1 MAVNLKIVS
10 QVVASGTPGP
20 AGKSA
25 YQIAVDNG
33 FQGTESE
40 WLKELHPF
48 KGWFDSVSELEEEHS
63 APSVGE
69 YAYVKG
75 ATSSDPVKI
84 YECSTEGSWS
94 DSGRTVDT
102 STVQTFRSGESVND
116 VDITEDSSE
125 ILEDGEK
132 IPTASAVAGAL
143 GNAEFSTGEKI
154 KNVGIDAEPTA
165 KSDNL
170 VKSGGVAQKIQTL
183 INDSIAPNWDNY
195 ELENGF
201 YYSGTSEETG
211 SGWKRCKIDISSAS
225 ILKFRTNLYGGGN
238 CCITDVEGNVLKTWI
253 LADLPTGKFV
263 IFDLS
268 SITNPKYF
276 YYSVWLNNFTEDDVY
291 IKALA
296 DIASLHEL
304 KETES
309 YITSEEDI
317 DSGELNNVLILV
329 NNAPTETSSS
339 VYRTTNYIPVSEGD
353 IIRVLSYC
361 NNNAFV
367 ITGYASK
374 SQDSYVSSFSVY
386 GKANMEIAEWFFAKI
401 PSGVNYIR
409 VSCPKEYLVNG
420 KIIIKRKVADSIDA
434 RLFPIDGR
442 QLVFLNNPYLIDVKG
457 TLVSSSV
464 YYCSDFIEL
473 NECDSYKLSG
483 ISGGYGCLWVSFY
496 SSQNQADFI
505 GQAITGD
512 GGTTPRTIVFTVPK
526 GGKYVRFC
534 GSWDV
539 AHPQPI
545 TLIRANEGYRIAA
558 NESKLLPSNRT
569 LLDFPRTASRKPMI
583 LFQMDMAKVAYS
595 QKIID
600 YADILEA
607 NGVKRSTYNVLPEY
621 LGHDAYTNFDFWM
634 NTLFNRGNEVALHTG
649 PDYNFFLNSTMTD
662 AQVEAAMKDYLDR
675 LESKGYEITG
685 FIPLGAE
692 LKPSFKPIIAKYM
705 NWMLSGDGPT
715 GNVPGDVGLMEDN
728 VMDYISSL
736 QTDRFQILR
745 IDLECVHTDASAEM
759 HAAMLQKAKDVV
771 DETIDR
777 GGYTIFY
784 SHTYNQTFGTTYTLY
799 PELFIPLCEYIK
811 SKIDERQIVTGNTN
825 EMLEWYYT
833 PRVGE

>member
-1 MAVNLKIVS
+1 MSAKIITLKTTENNETKLSYPQTLAKAVYDDNGMSLGSILGYTYKGIANKDTNPGTPDGNVFYIASTPGTYTYFSNIVVAENETAILKFDTTWHKDNTGVATTIQVS
-10 QVVASGTPGP
+10 QLGQAM
-20 AGKSA
+20 
-25 YQIAVDNG
+25 
-33 FQGTESE
+33 
-40 WLKELHPF
+40 
-48 KGWFDSVSELEEEHS
+48 DSV
-63 APSVGE
+63 AP
-69 YAYVKG
+69 
-75 ATSSDPVKI
+75 DWI
-84 YECSTEGSWS
+84 H
-94 DSGRTVDT
+94 
-102 STVQTFRSGESVND
+102 
-116 VDITEDSSE
+116 
-125 ILEDGEK
+125 
-132 IPTASAVAGAL
+132 
-143 GNAEFSTGEKI
+143 
-154 KNVGIDAEPTA
+154 
-165 KSDNL
+165 
-170 VKSGGVAQKIQTL
+170 
-183 INDSIAPNWDNY
+183 Y

-201 YYSGTSEETG
+201 YYNGTTEGSG

-225 ILKFRTNLYGGGN
+225 VLKFRTNLTGSTAN
-238 CCITDVEGNVLKTWI
+238 CCITDAEGNVLKTWI
-253 LADLPTGKFV
+253 SADLPSDKFV

-268 SITNPKYF
+268 SLTNPKYF
-276 YYSVWLNNFTEDDVY
+276 YCSVWLNNFTEDDVY

-304 KETES
+304 KDAES
-309 YITSEEDI
+309 YATGYEEVE
-317 DSGELNNVLILV
+317 SGELSNVLILT
-329 NNAPTETSSS
+329 NNAPTETASPG
-339 VYRTTNYIPVSEGD
+339 YRTTNYIPVSDGD
-353 IIRVLSYC
+353 IISVLSYC
-361 NNNAFV
+361 SNGAFV

-386 GKANMEIAEWFFAKI
+386 GKANIEVAEWFFAKI

-409 VSCPKEYLVNG
+409 VSCAKEWLVNG
-420 KIIIKRKVADSIDA
+420 KIIIKRKVANSLDL
-434 RLFPIDGR
+434 RLYPIDGK
-442 QLVFLNNPYLIDVKG
+442 QLVFFDNPYLIDVKG
-457 TLVSSSV
+457 TLIASGGTN

-473 NECDSYKLSG
+473 NEFDSYKLQG
-483 ISGGYGCLWVSFY
+483 IKGTYGCLWISFY

-505 GQAITGD
+505 GQAVTGD
-512 GGTTPRTIVFTVPK
+512 DGTTARTIVFTVPK

-534 GSWDV
+534 GSWGV

-569 LLDFPRTASRKPMI
+569 LLNFPRTASRKPMI

-705 NWMLSGDGPT
+705 NWMLSGNPI
-715 GNVPGDVGLMEDN
+715 NNPADVDLMEDN
-728 VMDYISSL
+728 VMDFISSL

-745 IDLECVHTDASAEM
+745 IDLECDNEDASAEM
-759 HAAMLQKAKDVV
+759 HAAMLQQAKDVV
-771 DETIDR
+771 DETIER

-811 SKIDERQIVTGNTN
+811 NKLDNRQIVTGNTN

-833 PRVGE
+833 PRVDD